1 MHKGKY
7 PTSFLRVKRTN
18 FTALLSGLILLCF
31 FLMALVGPWFSPWN
45 PNSQDLVAALT
56 PPWGF
61 PRGTLEHVL
70 GTDFLGRD
78 VFARIIYGCRISFF
92 IGLATA
98 LCSAGIGTLVGLL
111 GGYLGGRVDRTLMR
125 LVDIQLTIPRL
136 LLAIA
141 IIALLGPGLFN
152 VTFVLII
159 TDWMVFA
166 RVVRGEVLAL
176 KEQEFVLAAR
186 AVGCPVLLIIFRHL
200 LPNVTSS
207 LIVLATFAFARA
219 IISESS
225 LSFLGI
231 GIEPPTPTWGGMLSE
246 GQLYMIIAPWLAI
259 VPGIALMLT
268 VLAANSL
275 GDWLRDKLDPVL
287 RRT

>member
-1 MHKGKY
+1 MLEGKKV
-7 PTSFLRVKRTN
+7 TTFLRAKRRN
-18 FTALLSGLILLCF
+18 VTALLSGLILLF
-31 FLMALVGPWFSPWN
+31 FFGLALVGPWFSPHD
-45 PNSQDLVAALT
+45 PNSQDLAAALT

-61 PRGTLEHVL
+61 ARGTTDHLL

-78 VFARIIYGCRISFF
+78 VFARIIYGCRISLF

-98 LCSAGIGTLVGLL
+98 LCSAIFGTVIGLV
-111 GGYLGGRVDRTLMR
+111 GGYLGGKVDRFLMR

-141 IIALLGPGLFN
+141 IIALLGPGLLN

-159 TDWMVFA
+159 TGWIVFA

-176 KEQEFVLAAR
+176 KEQEFVLAAK
-186 AVGCPVLLIIFRHL
+186 ALGCPSFLIIFRHL
-200 LPNVTSS
+200 FPNVTGS

-259 VPGIALMLT
+259 VPGVVLMLT
-268 VLAANSL
+268 VLAANIL
-275 GDWLRDKLDPVL
+275 GDWLRDKFDPVL
-287 RRT
+287 RRI